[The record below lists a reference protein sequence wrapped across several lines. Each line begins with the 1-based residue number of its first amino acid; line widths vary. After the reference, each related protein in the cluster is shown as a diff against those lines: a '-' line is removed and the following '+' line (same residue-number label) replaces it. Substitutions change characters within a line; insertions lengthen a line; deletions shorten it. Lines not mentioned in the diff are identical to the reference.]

1 VLEPLTIEI
10 QKNCQLVHY
19 VLMLLG
25 FDGLGLG
32 HIPSKWPW
40 MKSLYQVYWV
50 AQIQMM
56 FAENVWEFLRHMS

>member
-1 VLEPLTIEI
+1 M
-10 QKNCQLVHY
+10 
-19 VLMLLG
+19 MLLG

-50 AQIQMM
+50 ADS
-56 FAENVWEFLRHMS
+56 NDVH